1 MLGTSVTQIALSLL
15 SRIPR
20 LRVVTRGTT
29 NDWCQNFHVQYE
41 VGSVLEWG
49 TWQHV
54 ISGSKNFAA
63 DNDWVLGT
71 DSEPM
76 IGINDVL
83 EAARCHKMIRGF
95 KLSDLKEISSYLP
108 MDAPLC
114 EKTKIPLWCMSTRSS
129 SSNLFPSSSD
139 PESIIRN
146 RRRNLGDPSLLLD
159 FEEINMN
166 HNNNLE
172 PPPAGPI
179 PQNGPPGPIPQNHGP
194 PRPNLQNPIPVSSS
208 SGSSSQNDAITAL
221 TKHVEALISSMN
233 KQIHSIQEGCE
244 TCGGPHSYFECQAA
258 VATLGTYML
267 LRETTMQVGEVE
279 KEPET
284 LMDEVHITS
293 TISTAHVPPPGIQPV
308 SPPKPKEDPKPN
320 PYQPKIP
327 YPSRLNKSKLLD
339 KNDV

>member
-20 LRVVTRGTT
+20 LRVSDDVAVTSTR
-29 NDWCQNFHVQYE
+29 HVAPLRANHWDI
-41 VGSVLEWG
+41 LEWG

-194 PRPNLQNPIPVSSS
+194 PRPNLQNPIP
-208 SGSSSQNDAITAL
+208 GL
-221 TKHVEALISSMN
+221 
-233 KQIHSIQEGCE
+233 
-244 TCGGPHSYFECQAA
+244 
-258 VATLGTYML
+258 
-267 LRETTMQVGEVE
+267 
-279 KEPET
+279 
-284 LMDEVHITS
+284 
-293 TISTAHVPPPGIQPV
+293 
-308 SPPKPKEDPKPN
+308 
-320 PYQPKIP
+320 
-327 YPSRLNKSKLLD
+327 
-339 KNDV
+339 